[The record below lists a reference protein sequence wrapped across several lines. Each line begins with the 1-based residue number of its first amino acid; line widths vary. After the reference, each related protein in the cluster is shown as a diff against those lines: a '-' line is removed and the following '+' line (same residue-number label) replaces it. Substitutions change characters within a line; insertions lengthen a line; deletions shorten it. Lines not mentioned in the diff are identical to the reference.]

1 MARFDGASG
10 GGGKHGNIAVGGG
23 GGGGGGGRK
32 HGSIQLNDDDDDA
45 PSISSMGKKDSY
57 DELMSTYVLPNS
69 QTKINKRGMRDDLDH
84 SLDLKAGTVNPEDLV
99 VLEELGRGAS
109 AVVNRCTC
117 RAGAN
122 GEPAGREYVVK
133 CFNMYDE
140 HKRSMLRKEVDL
152 LLSMDCPSIV
162 EFHGAYLDDQQRVCL
177 ILEMMDRGSVEDVI
191 NYARRAQRRTGAAQA
206 IPERVLAAMAYQV
219 VHGLRYLSNQRLM
232 HRDIKPPN
240 LLVNS
245 AGQTKITDFGIGK
258 RLGPSPKSATNAAA
272 NGQMLEG
279 VTEEDEDE
287 EDDGMDGMAQTFVGT
302 RSYMSYERLMGEE
315 FLGNADCWSLGV
327 ILMEC
332 ALGRHPLSDCLG
344 NYAGLI
350 ETLRELPVESMG
362 DEDEDEEGGGEGGG
376 QGLQTLGSRLEP
388 VAAQYSEEFGMFVKF
403 CLLLDKHARGSP
415 WDLVVDD
422 WFRMHLDEG
431 GVEGAPDPEA
441 AEDSSNDALID
452 ARLERATVVVKAWL
466 DGPTMAGYRG
476 PADPS
481 KRLSSMSLSASSFAA
496 SATASASFSSS
507 ASQPSLSSSASSNM
521 TPPPWGA
528 PRPLLQD
535 MMSKTI
541 DSDDDEVAAVPTN
554 KPAAAATGDDFMA
567 TLQSDSDSD

>member
-177 ILEMMDRGSVEDVI
+177 ILEMMDRRSGGR
-191 NYARRAQRRTGAAQA
+191 ARRRRSPSACWRPWRIRWSTACATLATSASCTATSSRRT
-206 IPERVLAAMAYQV
+206 
-219 VHGLRYLSNQRLM
+219 
-232 HRDIKPPN
+232 
-240 LLVNS
+240 
-245 AGQTKITDFGIGK
+245 
-258 RLGPSPKSATNAAA
+258 
-272 NGQMLEG
+272 
-279 VTEEDEDE
+279 
-287 EDDGMDGMAQTFVGT
+287 
-302 RSYMSYERLMGEE
+302 
-315 FLGNADCWSLGV
+315 
-327 ILMEC
+327 
-332 ALGRHPLSDCLG
+332 CL
-344 NYAGLI
+344 
-350 ETLRELPVESMG
+350 
-362 DEDEDEEGGGEGGG
+362 
-376 QGLQTLGSRLEP
+376 
-388 VAAQYSEEFGMFVKF
+388 
-403 CLLLDKHARGSP
+403 
-415 WDLVVDD
+415 
-422 WFRMHLDEG
+422 
-431 GVEGAPDPEA
+431 
-441 AEDSSNDALID
+441 
-452 ARLERATVVVKAWL
+452 
-466 DGPTMAGYRG
+466 
-476 PADPS
+476 
-481 KRLSSMSLSASSFAA
+481 
-496 SATASASFSSS
+496 
-507 ASQPSLSSSASSNM
+507 
-521 TPPPWGA
+521 
-528 PRPLLQD
+528 
-535 MMSKTI
+535 
-541 DSDDDEVAAVPTN
+541 
-554 KPAAAATGDDFMA
+554 
-567 TLQSDSDSD
+567 